1 MQRSLALC
9 TFHALPA
16 HHSARYEE
24 DGRGNRRE
32 LPNIIIRLK
41 MAVSDDINDAANV
54 GGGSEAAM
62 LEERSGMIDE
72 EVSTDDRNLN
82 KDGGAKTKAFFKCFR
97 LVGGF
102 YHRAIAA
109 WPRTSALA
117 FGVVLP
123 LFLLIAL
130 SVFFGE

>member
-1 MQRSLALC
+1 MQLSHFPSTRHYRLTDSIRS
-9 TFHALPA
+9 
-16 HHSARYEE
+16 R
-24 DGRGNRRE
+24 GRG
-32 LPNIIIRLK
+32 LKIDKTAKHIIIFVK
-41 MAVSDDINDAANV
+41 MTVTDDSNDATN
-54 GGGSEAAM
+54 GGDGSEAAM
-62 LEERSGMIDE
+62 PEEESGMRDDE
-72 EVSTDDRNLN
+72 VGTDDRNLN
-82 KDGGAKTKAFFKCFR
+82 EDGGAKTKAFMKCFK
-97 LVGGF
+97 LFGGF